1 MAEDVE
7 RVANALESLV
17 LSGALSDESANAL
30 SRVNSREVA
39 RALGDHSPSRELLLV
54 SVLVD
59 DSTSIATDIGE
70 IRRGYGVMLEAL
82 RKEPFSADVR
92 VSARAMNAGLIHPY
106 VSLAQAP
113 GLTDA
118 NYRGSNL
125 APDTP
130 LYLRS
135 LLMFGSV
142 VLKAQEEEDR
152 GVNVRTFTLV
162 ITDGE
167 DNRSGNVTA
176 AQVRVMSTDMLEF
189 ATNHIIAGMGVGE
202 RNKVDKV
209 DFRDIFS
216 KMGIPRGWILTAGT
230 SVDELLAKFR
240 LIARVLCLA
249 ASSEAAFAQLL
260 PGLPSD

>member
-1 MAEDVE
+1 MAEDIE

-17 LSGALSDESANAL
+17 RSGALSDESADAL
-30 SRVNSREVA
+30 ARVNSKEVA
-39 RALGDHSPSRELLLV
+39 RALGDQSTSRELLLV

-70 IRRGYGVMLEAL
+70 IRRGYGVMLEVL
-82 RKEPFSADVR
+82 REESFSVDVR
-92 VSARAMNAGLIHPY
+92 VSARAMNAGLIYPY
-106 VSLAQAP
+106 VALADAP

-118 NYRGSNL
+118 NYRGSHL

-135 LLMFGSV
+135 LLMLGSV
-142 VLKAQEEEDR
+142 VLKAQDEEDR

-176 AQVRVMSTDMLEF
+176 AQVRAMSTDMLEF

-202 RNKVDKV
+202 RDKV
-209 DFRDIFS
+209 DFRDVFS
-216 KMGIPRGWILTAGT
+216 KMGIPGGWILTAGT
-230 SVDELLAKFR
+230 SVDELRAKFR
-240 LIARVLCLA
+240 LIARVLQVA